1 MTKKTGNPVG
11 RPAKLETVIAKAV
24 AQAVRETQP
33 GAIVKPSTRIQ
44 NRYDA
49 GGNGRRMAGWNPAR
63 TSPNTAIQQ
72 LEKIRER
79 ARDSSRNDWATAS
92 LVQKWTTTLVGIG
105 IRPRWKQIKAKTRN
119 KAVVQ
124 LFEDHSRVMDADG
137 ILDYYG
143 LTSLAVRT
151 WFDGGECFARRRRR
165 FPDAGYPV
173 PFQVQLLESDMVP
186 LLDSTSRTGLPV
198 GNEIKSGIEFDKRG
212 QRVAYWVYKSHPGDK
227 FVTYNGEELVR
238 VAASDMIHMFEPK
251 RPGQIRGVSEAA
263 PILARLRN
271 IADYEDATLERQKI
285 ANLFVAFLK
294 HTTPEFDPNVGNADP
309 LTNQPIDNVTP
320 TGAPILGMQPGLFQ
334 ELGENEEVQF
344 SNPPEAG
351 TTYSDYNRTMQ
362 LGTAAGAGLPYE
374 FLAGDIANI
383 SDRALRIVVN
393 EFRRLAEQR
402 QWQVVIPMF
411 CQRII
416 EWFAEGAFVMGLIR
430 ENELTMTKRVEHSP
444 HGWPLIHPTQDIEGQ
459 IKAVGAGFRSQSSV
473 ISAAGDDPE
482 TVAEEQAAD
491 DERMQR
497 LKIGPYSKAVIDA
510 AKPAAAA
517 APANPD
523 DEPPEPP

>member
-1 MTKKTGNPVG
+1 M
-11 RPAKLETVIAKAV
+11 ETVIANAV
-24 AQAVRETQP
+24 TQAVRAVQP
-33 GAIVKPSTRIQ
+33 GAIVKPSTRIK

-49 GGNGRRMAGWNPAR
+49 GGQGRRMAGWNPAR
-63 TSPNTAIQQ
+63 TSPNSAITQIPV
-72 LEKIRER
+72 IRER
-79 ARDSSRNDWATAS
+79 ARDSTRNDWATAS

-105 IRPRWKQIKAKTRN
+105 ITPRWKQIKSASRK
-119 KAVVQ
+119 KAIVA
-124 LFEDHSRVMDADG
+124 LFQQQSKVLDADG
-137 ILDYYG
+137 LLDYYG
-143 LTSLAVRT
+143 LTSLATRT

-173 PFQVQLLESDMVP
+173 PFQIQLLEGDMVP
-186 LLDSTSRTGLPV
+186 LLDSTTQKGLPA

-212 QRVAYWVYKSHPGDK
+212 QRVAYWVFKNHPGDK
-227 FVTYNGEELVR
+227 FISYGGEELVR
-238 VAASDMIHMFEPK
+238 VAASEMIHMFEPK

-294 HTTPEFDPNVGNADP
+294 RTAPDFDPNSGNADP
-309 LTNQPIDNVTP
+309 LTNQEIEAVNDFGTP
-320 TGAPILGMQPGLFQ
+320 LVGLQPGLFQ
-334 ELGENEEVQF
+334 ELGDGEDVTF

-374 FLAGDIANI
+374 FMAGDIANI

-402 QWQVVIPMF
+402 QWQIVIPMF

-416 EWFAEGAFVMGLIR
+416 DWFAEGAFIMGLIR
-430 ENELTMTKRVEHSP
+430 ENEIESVQEVEHSP
-444 HGWPLIHPTQDIEGQ
+444 HGWPLIHPTQDIQGQ
-459 IKAVGAGFRSQSSV
+459 IAAVGAGFRSQSSV
-473 ISAAGDDPE
+473 ISAQGDDPE
-482 TVAEEQAAD
+482 QVAEEQQAD
-491 DERMQR
+491 DQRMQT
-497 LKIGPYSKAVIDA
+497 LAIGPYSKAAALAKPAPA
-510 AKPAAAA
+510 AKPA
-517 APANPD
+517 D
-523 DEPPEPP
+523 QPPEPA